1 MSIAKKECAANI
13 ASDTEQPLRRIQSIR
28 LPRLPPPP
36 SLPAAPTYPP
46 PPTLTFR
53 PSPIVPQLYGS
64 HPKPQYI
71 AKIPDS
77 QRFTNPQH
85 SLIFETSKVEQKRQV
100 PAGKNPAGR
109 KGTLKCRRC
118 RVWKKQVRY
127 VPSQILLTLAQCVF
141 DDVAKACKGCEQ
153 FGLTHCEK
161 FTASSFRAHEKLTSS
176 RVFKEM
182 AGQLNQ
188 SHQQVEWIKD
198 IRTSSTSPPLA
209 AQPLSPRPSSEDTS
223 IRDVTAI
230 VSDSATDVLAEMYP
244 DVPIADLRSL
254 AEEEVKK
261 REEKF
266 VELWFEEEEES
277 RRDNLQVPSAR
288 TAPFTSIPETR
299 GDSSIQGPR
308 DQAGSFSQVPCTC
321 GFAWS
326 LIL

>member
-1 MSIAKKECAANI
+1 
-13 ASDTEQPLRRIQSIR
+13 
-28 LPRLPPPP
+28 
-36 SLPAAPTYPP
+36 
-46 PPTLTFR
+46 
-53 PSPIVPQLYGS
+53 
-64 HPKPQYI
+64 
-71 AKIPDS
+71 
-77 QRFTNPQH
+77 
-85 SLIFETSKVEQKRQV
+85 
-100 PAGKNPAGR
+100 
-109 KGTLKCRRC
+109 
-118 RVWKKQVRY
+118 
-127 VPSQILLTLAQCVF
+127 
-141 DDVAKACKGCEQ
+141 
-153 FGLTHCEK
+153 
-161 FTASSFRAHEKLTSS
+161 
-176 RVFKEM
+176 M

-321 GFAWS
+321 GFPWS